1 MSSHKLQLLVAS
13 AKLTK
18 PAAGP
23 TVPSGKLYLGSVS
36 MENV

>member
-1 MSSHKLQLLVAS
+1 MSRLLVAS
-13 AKLTK
+13 AELTK

-23 TVPSGKLYLGSVS
+23 PSGKLYLGSVS